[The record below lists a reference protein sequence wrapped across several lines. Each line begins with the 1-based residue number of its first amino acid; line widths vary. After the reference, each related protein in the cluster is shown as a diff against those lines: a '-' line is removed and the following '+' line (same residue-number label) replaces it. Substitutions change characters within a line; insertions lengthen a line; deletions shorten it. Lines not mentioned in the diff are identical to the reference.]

1 MLSRWTA
8 IHSWLVA
15 KARRPGA
22 LGRWVASVAAVL
34 VMGSGVLVGP
44 AAAEEAAEPV
54 SLTIQGSTTFHSR
67 LLRPFKRDIEA
78 VSGVQLSVI
87 ANKSI
92 WGLMALLEGRADLAM
107 ISASLAG
114 EVEALKRIAP
124 SLSVEQLQE
133 FEVSRTRV
141 AFAVHPSNPVRRL
154 PIEKVKAILTGQI
167 VNWKDVGGADLP
179 IRVVATQDGGGTVVA
194 VRSQLLD
201 GAAIS
206 APDAIRLES
215 ARHVI
220 AVVQQE
226 AGAIGIAQMS
236 LAQQGGVPDLVT
248 DAVVEQQLS
257 LVTLGPPSA
266 AAKRLIDAARAVVA
280 GDTM

>member
-1 MLSRWTA
+1 M
-8 IHSWLVA
+8 VA
-15 KARRPGA
+15 FALGGGA
-22 LGRWVASVAAVL
+22 LTGAAS
-34 VMGSGVLVGP
+34 
-44 AAAEEAAEPV
+44 AEQAAEPV
-54 SLTIQGSTTFHSR
+54 SLSIQGSTTFHTR
-67 LLRPFKRDIEA
+67 LLLPFKRDIEA
-78 VSGVQLSVI
+78 VSGVRLSVI

-92 WGLMALLEGRADLAM
+92 WGLMALLEGRTDLAM
-107 ISASLAG
+107 ISASLTG

-124 SLSVEQLQE
+124 SLPVERLQE

-154 PIEKVKAILTGQI
+154 PIEQVKAILTGRI
-167 VNWKDVGGADLP
+167 VNWKEVGGADLP

-201 GAAIS
+201 GAAIG
-206 APDAIRLES
+206 AADTIRLES

-226 AGAIGIAQMS
+226 PGAIGIAQMS
-236 LAQQGGVPDLVT
+236 LAQQGGIPELVT
-248 DAVVEQQLS
+248 DTAVEQQLS
-257 LVTLGPPSA
+257 LVTLGPPSE
-266 AAKRLIDAARAVVA
+266 AAKRLIDAARAVTA

>member
-1 MLSRWTA
+1 MLSRWIA
-8 IHSWLVA
+8 NHSWLVVR
-15 KARRPGA
+15 ARRPETP
-22 LGRWVASVAAVL
+22 GRWVAGVAAAL
-34 VMGSGVLVGP
+34 VVGGGVLVAP
-44 AAAEEAAEPV
+44 AAAEEAAGPV

-67 LLRPFKRDIEA
+67 LLLPFKRDIEA
-78 VSGVQLSVI
+78 ASGVQLSVI

-114 EVEALKRIAP
+114 EVEALKRVAP
-124 SLSVEQLQE
+124 SLPVERLQE

-154 PIEKVKAILTGQI
+154 PIEKIKAILTGQI
-167 VNWKDVGGADLP
+167 VNWKEVGGADLP

-194 VRSQLLD
+194 VRSQVLD
-201 GAAIS
+201 GATIS

-236 LAQQGGVPDLVT
+236 LAQQGGVPELVT
-248 DAVVEQQLS
+248 DAAVEQQLS

-266 AAKRLIDAARAVVA
+266 AAQRLIDAAREVTAS
-280 GDTM
+280 DTM